1 MFSAMVTRNS
11 RILSL
16 ILTFWLVVHTSTAF
30 ADTSSKL
37 GAADFP
43 MPSPTERHTK
53 KVAAVKSGDYDLVLI
68 GDSITHTLDDFG
80 GKYAP
85 LTAVWEKY
93 YAPHKAINLG
103 YSGFRTEQVLW
114 NLKDGELD
122 FARSPK
128 VAMLLI
134 GTNNT
139 DERHFKR
146 VHSAEEVYAGT
157 KAIVGCIK
165 ERHPTTKILV
175 LRIFPRGGDDQKS
188 VSAPHFNSSA
198 ACIEICRRAGELTK
212 QLADGRQV
220 FWLDVNNIFL
230 KPDGTINTDL
240 MWDLL
245 HPSPDGA
252 EAWAKAVA
260 PSLTRLLAGDF
271 LPAVQTLPRS
281 DETSDAP
288 PRHGDTP

>member
-1 MFSAMVTRNS
+1 MVTSTPRT
-11 RILSL
+11 LS
-16 ILTFWLVVHTSTAF
+16 ITLTVWLTAHALTGM
-30 ADTSSKL
+30 ADTSIKL
-37 GAADFP
+37 GAAHVP
-43 MPSPTERHTK
+43 MPSPSERHTK
-53 KVAAVKSGDYDLVLI
+53 KVAAVKTGDYDLVLI

-85 LTAVWEKY
+85 LTAVWKKH

-114 NLKDGELD
+114 NLQNGELD
-122 FARSPK
+122 FTRSPK

-139 DERHFKR
+139 DERHFKKAD
-146 VHSAEEVYAGT
+146 SPEDVYAGT
-157 KAIVGCIK
+157 KAIVDCIK
-165 ERHPTTKILV
+165 DRHPTTKILV
-175 LRIFPRGGDDQKS
+175 LRIFPRGGDDEKS
-188 VSAPHFNSSA
+188 ISEPHFNSSA

-212 QLADGRQV
+212 QLADGKQV

-230 KPDGTINTDL
+230 NANGTINTDL

-245 HPSPDGA
+245 HPSPKGA
-252 EAWAKAVA
+252 EAWSKAVA
-260 PSLTRLLAGDF
+260 PSLARLLAGEF

-281 DETSDAP
+281 NEPNDTAT
-288 PRHGDTP
+288 RNGDTP